1 MSSEPVF
8 ECLPGGK
15 RDLKASAGLFSRT
28 QPHSLEAEEY
38 LLSCCFVDG
47 KETLARCEAAG
58 LRPAAFY
65 AAANQKI
72 FAALLDM
79 DARGVPLAIDV
90 LAEELKAGGQLA
102 DVGGVTYLMQITK
115 KIPTTAQAAY
125 FVERVKVLWERRVA
139 ISVSGAFCEQM
150 FDEGTSAA
158 ALREQADA
166 LGKRLITLG
175 RSKVT
180 KPLTDIIE
188 DVKEAATAASEG
200 RMDKS
205 RWIYFGLPTFDATLR
220 PFASSREDL
229 MTVTMGAS
237 TYGKSVVSRQISD
250 SVLRQGKRALCFPL
264 ENDAWGYIEKLVSA
278 RMGIDLLTLEGLP
291 RDLLA
296 KFHAGCEEIA
306 TEVKDRRLFI
316 VDRKGEPFHH
326 VEDLVEYYEQFV
338 QLHGPPDAV
347 FVDSAQRYLPR
358 RRTTS
363 EQEQQTAVADA
374 IQCASHGSGRPWFV
388 DVQINETARVEME
401 TAKRDGDGKLIHRL
415 PRQGDLRM
423 SQRWFHNADRVLA
436 LYKPPVDSWGNENLR
451 SMRPEQWIVQL
462 KRKSGPEGLFVKT
475 WFEKKYSRFIEFTA
489 SEFSASESAASRP
502 PSKMDKKDWRA
513 GKGGGF

>member
-15 RDLKASAGLFSRT
+15 RDRAPVGGLMSRPL
-28 QPHSLEAEEY
+28 PHSLEAEEY
-38 LLSCCFVDG
+38 LLSCCFLDG
-47 KETLARCEAAG
+47 KETLAFCEAAG
-58 LRPAAFY
+58 LRPASFFSAP
-65 AAANQKI
+65 NHKI

-79 DARGVPLAIDV
+79 DARGLPIDLSV
-90 LAEELKAGGQLA
+90 LMEELKAAGKLEE
-102 DVGGVTYLMQITK
+102 VGGVPYLAQVSS
-115 KIPTTAQAAY
+115 KIPTTARTAY
-125 FVERVKVLWERRVA
+125 FVERIKVLWELRQA
-139 ISVSGAFCEQM
+139 ITLSGAFQEQM
-150 FDEGTSAA
+150 FDEGKSAA
-158 ALREQADA
+158 ALREEADA

-188 DVKEAATAASEG
+188 DVKAAATAASEG

-205 RWIYFGLPTFDATLR
+205 RWIWFGLPTFDATLR

-250 SVLRQGKRALCFPL
+250 SALKQGKRVLCFPL

-451 SMRPEQWIVQL
+451 SLKPEQWIVQL

-475 WFEKKYSRFIEFTA
+475 WFEKKFSRFVEFTA
-489 SEFSASESAASRP
+489 SEFSASESASSHP
-502 PSKMDKKDWRA
+502 PSKMDKKDWRG
-513 GKGGGF
+513 GKP